1 MQEAAEEAA
10 EEAAYTPPA
19 FMIESV
25 KEALE
30 VVNDTAE
37 AFVDG
42 FGGAAATVG
51 EAAADV
57 VGDVVETVEEKVEE
71 CESKGEV
78 Q

>member
-1 MQEAAEEAA
+1 MQEAA

-42 FGGAAATVG
+42 FGGAAVTVG
-51 EAAADV
+51 ESPGGSEV
-57 VGDVVETVEEKVEE
+57 VGA
-71 CESKGEV
+71 
-78 Q
+78 